1 MRKNSRPSYESYM
14 LINGKKGQ
22 VFFTSQPDKNITT
35 LASRF
40 GVKITTEIM
49 FAIKSSQKRKIV
61 SDVPEAIYITKVTL
75 L

>member
-1 MRKNSRPSYESYM
+1 MRKPSRPSYESYM

-35 LASRF
+35 LASKF
-40 GVKITTEIM
+40 GRKITTENH
-49 FAIKSSQKRKIV
+49 FAIKTNQKRKIV
-61 SDVPEAIYITKVTL
+61 ADVPEAIYIVKVTL

>member
-1 MRKNSRPSYESYM
+1 M
-14 LINGKKGQ
+14 LQNGNKGQ

-40 GVKITTEIM
+40 GVKITTENM
-49 FAIKSSQKRKIV
+49 FAIKTSQKRKVV
-61 SDVPEAIYITKVTL
+61 SDNPEAIWIVKVTL

>member
-1 MRKNSRPSYESYM
+1 MKGTIKPSYESFM
-14 LINGKKGQ
+14 LLNGKKGQ
-22 VFFTSQPDKNITT
+22 VFYTSQQDKNITT

-49 FAIKSSQKRKIV
+49 FAIKSSQKRKV
-61 SDVPEAIYITKVTL
+61 MSDKPEAIWIVKVTL